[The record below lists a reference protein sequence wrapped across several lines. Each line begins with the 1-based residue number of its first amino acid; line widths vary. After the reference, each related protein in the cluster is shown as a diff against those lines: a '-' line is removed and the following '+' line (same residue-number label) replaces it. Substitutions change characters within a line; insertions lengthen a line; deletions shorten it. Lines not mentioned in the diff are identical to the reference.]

1 MLDHK
6 LKIENTDFGLVSRAN
21 EKVPP
26 SLCEVVMENRGLR
39 SWLAMLHVSPTTSAK
54 YHTSLSPIVADIR
67 LVLRTNW
74 LFILFLK
81 KERLVQSM
89 EINVLS
95 TIICFEVWFL
105 ESCEFAPFLRE
116 DIFLATRKS
125 VKPKENG
132 KKNTTYS
139 ESRACFLAW
148 CQCRISPLQGQV
160 QTYPNFFQVRTT
172 VAEGAFPSKRKE
184 RKSSVH
190 SITDNNNKILIQVV
204 ILQNYTYCI
213 LLLLSISGAKEK
225 RPQTQYQNNLKSQR

>member
-1 MLDHK
+1 
-6 LKIENTDFGLVSRAN
+6 
-21 EKVPP
+21 
-26 SLCEVVMENRGLR
+26 ME
-39 SWLAMLHVSPTTSAK
+39 M
-54 YHTSLSPIVADIR
+54 
-67 LVLRTNW
+67 
-74 LFILFLK
+74 
-81 KERLVQSM
+81 
-89 EINVLS
+89 NVLS

-148 CQCRISPLQGQV
+148 CQCRISPLQGQA

-184 RKSSVH
+184 RKNSVH

-204 ILQNYTYCI
+204 ILQNYTYYI

-225 RPQTQYQNNLKSQR
+225 KATNPISKQLKKPTINIISIVTDIPKPKAWRSHITNGSVSTVTIFLVVEIHNIHHIEIGGNLGVNCEGFGGKRS